1 MSHPP
6 NHTPPNLPPIN
17 TRIQLLIHKPTH
29 RHVLPAYHIEAM
41 FYLRAGFFVVGRPN
55 HALDGVREDEVG
67 LLVEGEE
74 EPEEGAAVRGEDE
87 DSFCGR
93 RLGLERGV
101 GGQRGG
107 RGEGGSGYRG
117 EGGKKSG
124 GREEHTVDVGL
135 EGHNSAAVNGWWERR
150 GIKRGRG

>member
-55 HALDGVREDEVG
+55 HALDGMREDEVG

-74 EPEEGAAVRGEDE
+74 ESEEGAAVRGKDE

-93 RLGLERGV
+93 GRGVRAGYWGTAGEGKGRVGAIFRGKGGRNERGQGRAYCLCKI
-101 GGQRGG
+101 GG
-107 RGEGGSGYRG
+107 
-117 EGGKKSG
+117 
-124 GREEHTVDVGL
+124 T
-135 EGHNSAAVNGWWERR
+135 
-150 GIKRGRG
+150 